1 MQRDRAEATLNIMS
15 HEPVILTQTRGR
27 KLQLATIEAT
37 PANPPKHFSKHLT
50 VVYHLHWTCLL
61 YSSLSNLTSIQF
73 SIELKRTPPNHQH
86 HSNTLESRSRSV

>member
-37 PANPPKHFSKHLT
+37 PANPPKPFSKHRLSFT
-50 VVYHLHWTCLL
+50 TSTGPA
-61 YSSLSNLTSIQF
+61 SS
-73 SIELKRTPPNHQH
+73 TPPYRTSQV
-86 HSNTLESRSRSV
+86 SNFLLSSREPHRTTNTIATR